1 LLDQSHGGRDQTR
14 VHLLRRFEVRHSEH
28 SVSLSPAGQRLVAFL
43 ALNMGPLTRI
53 YVAGTLWID
62 YRQDAAN
69 ANLRTALWR
78 LSRLSCPLIDATPT
92 HLSLAADV
100 TVDVHEA
107 LAIAKR
113 AGVNRDDVHE
123 WELERLMAA
132 GELLPDWYD
141 DWTVFERERFRQM
154 RLHALERICDELRC
168 QRRLDKA
175 LEVGLSA
182 VASEPL
188 RESAH
193 RAVMRVHLA
202 EGNAA
207 EAFRQYDLFRGLLQ
221 SRLGVLPSD
230 EMERL
235 LRRCA
240 ARDDAVTAA
249 R

>member
-1 LLDQSHGGRDQTR
+1 MT
-14 VHLLRRFEVRHSEH
+14 VHLLRRFEARHAEQSIP
-28 SVSLSPAGQRLVAFL
+28 LSPAGQRLVAFL
-43 ALNMGPLTRI
+43 ALNKGPLTRV

-62 YRQDAAN
+62 YRQEAAN

-78 LSRLSCPLIDATPT
+78 LSRLSCQLIDATLT

-100 TVDVHEA
+100 VVDVHET

-113 AGVNRDDVHE
+113 AGVNGGDCSE

-141 DWTVFERERFRQM
+141 DWTVFERERFRQL
-154 RLHALERICDELRC
+154 RLHALERLCEQLRR
-168 QRRLDKA
+168 QGRLDRA
-175 LEVGLSA
+175 LEVGLAA

-207 EAFRQYDLFRGLLQ
+207 EAFHQYDLFRGLLQ

-230 EMERL
+230 EMEL
-235 LRRCA
+235 LLQRCA
-240 ARDDAVTAA
+240 RRDDAVTAT